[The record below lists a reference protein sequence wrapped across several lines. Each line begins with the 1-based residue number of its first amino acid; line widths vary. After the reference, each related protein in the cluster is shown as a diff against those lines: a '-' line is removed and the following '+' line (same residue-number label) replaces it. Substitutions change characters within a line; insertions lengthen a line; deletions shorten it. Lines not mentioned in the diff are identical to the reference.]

1 MLSESAGIRSFFASI
16 DVFLANAVAKVYS
29 LILSLS
35 DINIVSFFSQITEKI
50 YSLIGIFMC
59 FKVAIVV
66 INYIIDPDKISDKNT
81 GTSKFIVKIVIALAL
96 LGTMPNIFKELYEI
110 QRIVLQ
116 KNVVGKFVLGNE
128 AQSSI
133 NDQLSDLEN
142 TSKSISYSIV
152 SSFLNYNASGALSVV
167 FSDCVNIF
175 KVEDTSNLTTV
186 RDIDGCESVTINKC
200 KNFLAPQNSDT
211 ERFGKNGNGRTGYY
225 YCKNNTK
232 YPNEVNC
239 GVRDGAYLVDII
251 NTARENYDYK
261 SILSSEILSATEN
274 DPVFFGNHG
283 GGCCQK
289 SVSEILES
297 GSDSEKVTCNRSDGD
312 FVFRYDYGISTIALI
327 CTLVM
332 LIILSVDVAIRIVKF
347 NFLEVISPIPI
358 ISYIDVKESKLFNSW
373 LKMTINTFLDLFI
386 KLFVVFLVTYLLSDG
401 LQKIQIEN
409 PIALI
414 FLVIGTIIF
423 AMKCPDF
430 ISKLFGLNGDEGVMS
445 LLKNTGKFF
454 IGAGTM
460 VAAGVGGTLSAHANT
475 ALNLSKSDNKG
486 KEIVK
491 GLANGVKGG
500 VGSSIRAAG
509 SFIAN
514 KGNYQK
520 GMISDA
526 ITNRSGNYKKFS
538 DKLETMKAN
547 DYESKDV
554 EEAFK
559 KDKNDKYVY
568 DNYKAYKS
576 AMELKGKHAISE
588 EKYEEYAKIYHGI
601 DKTAKR
607 EKSK

>member
-1 MLSESAGIRSFFASI
+1 MLSESAGIRSFFATI
-16 DVFLANAVAKVYS
+16 DIFLANAVTKVYS

-35 DINIVSFFSQITEKI
+35 DINIVSFFSQITEKV
-50 YSLIGIFMC
+50 YSLLGIFMC

-66 INYIIDPDKISDKNT
+66 INYIIDPDKMSDKKS

-96 LGTMPNIFKELYEI
+96 LGTMPNIFRELYEI
-110 QRIVLQ
+110 QRILLQ
-116 KNVVGKFVLGNE
+116 KNVIGKFVLGNE
-128 AQSSI
+128 AKTSI
-133 NDQLSDLEN
+133 DDQFNDLDN
-142 TSKSISYSIV
+142 TAKSISYSIV

-175 KVEDTSNLTTV
+175 KVEDNSNLTVV
-186 RDIDGCESVTINKC
+186 RDIDGCSSVTINKC

-211 ERFGKNGNGRTGYY
+211 ERFGKNGNGSTGYY
-225 YCKNNTK
+225 NCKNNTK

-239 GVRDGAYLVDII
+239 GVRDGSYLIDTI

-261 SILSSEILSATEN
+261 SILSSEILTATEN
-274 DPVFFGNHG
+274 DPVFFGEHG

-289 SVSEILES
+289 SLSDVLEN
-297 GSDSEKVTCNRSDGD
+297 GTDSEKVTCNRSDGD

-358 ISYIDVKESKLFNSW
+358 ISYIDIKESKLFNSW

-386 KLFVVFLVTYLLSDG
+386 KLFVIFLVTYLLSDG
-401 LQKIQIEN
+401 LQKIEIEN
-409 PIALI
+409 PMVLV

-460 VAAGVGGTLSAHANT
+460 VAAGVGGTISANANT
-475 ALNLSKSDNKG
+475 ILNLSKSENKG
-486 KEIVK
+486 KEIAK
-491 GLANGVKGG
+491 GLANGIKGG
-500 VGSSIRAAG
+500 VASSVRAAG
-509 SFIAN
+509 SFIVN

-520 GMISDA
+520 GMISDS
-526 ITNRSGNYKKFS
+526 ITNKSGNYKKFS
-538 DKLETMKAN
+538 KKLDTMKDN

-568 DNYKAYKS
+568 KDYEAYKNE
-576 AMELKGKHAISE
+576 MELKGKHAISE
-588 EKYEEYAKIYHGI
+588 EKYKEYAKIYREI
-601 DKTAKR
+601 DKNSKR